1 MDFFIVCDQI
11 VRPRQEALLC
21 DGFERWQHRT
31 CQTGISQQDY
41 RGAVRSGESINWHC
55 EDCEGYPRSSTP
67 VLFSDYDFQSMVRSI
82 NPELDCDDFDAPPAT
97 PSKPP
102 TFDESSLMEPS
113 ATDSGPASFEIEFEI
128 VDDFTKRGRNKLVDS
143 RGYTYNVKRR
153 RGENTDWQCT
163 VRPKVPTVLHSFL

>member
-1 MDFFIVCDQI
+1 MDFFVVCDQI

-21 DGFERWQHRT
+21 DGFKRWQHPT

-67 VLFSDYDFQSMVRSI
+67 VFFSDYDFQSMVRSI
-82 NPELDCDDFDAPPAT
+82 NPELDCNDFDAPPAT

-102 TFDESSLMEPS
+102 EFDESSLMEPS

-128 VDDFTKRGRNKLVDS
+128 VDDSTKRGRNKLVDS

-153 RGENTDWQCT
+153 RGGNTDWQCT